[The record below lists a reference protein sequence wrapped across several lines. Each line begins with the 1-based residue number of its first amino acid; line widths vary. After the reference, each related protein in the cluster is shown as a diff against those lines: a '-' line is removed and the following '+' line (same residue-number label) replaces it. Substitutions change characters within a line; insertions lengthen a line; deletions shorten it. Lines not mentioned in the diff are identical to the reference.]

1 MKPSWLVLVL
11 TVGGLFVFLYLMS
24 LVGNHISG

>member
-1 MKPSWLVLVL
+1 MKPWIPIALLL
-11 TVGGLFVFLYLMS
+11 GGFVVFIYLMS